1 MLITLSIAP
10 MLWPSLSKDDGCALE
25 TAFQADVESAPA
37 KPSVQEARVK
47 GVSATSAIHDINLMR
62 FAEETLTPEIGFR
75 TYITQCDCHS

>member
-10 MLWPSLSKDDGCALE
+10 ILWPSLSKDGGRALE
-25 TAFQADVESAPA
+25 TAFQADVESAAA

-47 GVSATSAIHDINLMR
+47 GVSTTSAIHQINLMR